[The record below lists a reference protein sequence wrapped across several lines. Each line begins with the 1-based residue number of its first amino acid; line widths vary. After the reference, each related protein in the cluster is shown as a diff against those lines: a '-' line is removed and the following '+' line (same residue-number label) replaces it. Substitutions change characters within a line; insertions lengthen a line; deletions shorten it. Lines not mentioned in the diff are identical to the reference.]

1 MTTYQR
7 EQLKDKIDLDVTA
20 MKNEIASLEEKTQPV
35 APDCSLGRLTRS
47 EMMIEL
53 EVYERALHEA
63 RIRLNKL
70 LFASRSVDKDSY
82 GVCEEC
88 EEEILFERMILVP
101 ESTHCVSCLSELNL
115 A

>member
-1 MTTYQR
+1 MTTSQR
-7 EQLKDKIDLDVTA
+7 EQLKDKIALDVTA

-82 GVCEEC
+82 GVCAEC